1 MGCYSAFRCQCRK
14 VCPFCTSNNHPI
26 YTLLPITISVFRNI
40 QITKIRELFLSPKY
54 PTVQLARNILE
65 RDSFGQEVTEPQ
77 VVESLR
83 DTIPDTQS
91 LQALLF
97 SDRMYVDPQM
107 FDKWCCA
114 FESGVL
120 RGTRR
125 CPPQPL
131 EMTLSVWHEAHFR
144 LAPSHSFHK
153 LFFSLFVLF
162 NTWYSLELWY
172 ILTTN
177 FRHRVSASHVAD
189 RAANYKKMFKCV
201 RKERATNAANA
212 WSVRRAQNNLPDVN
226 DDANHYSEAGGGVNF
241 DELDMF

>member
-1 MGCYSAFRCQCRK
+1 M
-14 VCPFCTSNNHPI
+14 
-26 YTLLPITISVFRNI
+26 
-40 QITKIRELFLSPKY
+40 
-54 PTVQLARNILE
+54 
-65 RDSFGQEVTEPQ
+65 
-77 VVESLR
+77 VESLR

-153 LFFSLFVLF
+153 LFFSLFVLL

-201 RKERATNAANA
+201 RKDRATNAGNA
-212 WSVRRAQNNLPDVN
+212 WSVRRAQNNLANVN
-226 DDANHYSEAGGGVNF
+226 DDANNCSEAGGGVNF
-241 DELDMF
+241 DELDRF